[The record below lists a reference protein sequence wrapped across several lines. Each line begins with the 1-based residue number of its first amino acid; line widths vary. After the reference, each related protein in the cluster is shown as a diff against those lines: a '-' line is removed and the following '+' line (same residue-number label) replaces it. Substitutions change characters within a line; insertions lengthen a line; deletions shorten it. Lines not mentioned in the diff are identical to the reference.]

1 MGNIG
6 SQWNA
11 YAALTPRKYT
21 CGHCEREIGAHQGY
35 FKSKRA
41 TEAKESIYI
50 CPYCDRPTHFFKTY
64 QVPSPPFGG
73 NVAHLPAD
81 IGKLYNEAR
90 ECTSANAFTA
100 TILACRKIL
109 MHIAVQKGAK
119 EGDNFASYVDYL
131 STKHFVPPGS
141 EGWVERIRTKGNE
154 ANHEIV
160 IMKREDAEDLLNFLE
175 MLLKFMY
182 EFPGK
187 LAPPPTEAE
196 TS

>member
-1 MGNIG
+1 MANIG
-6 SQWNA
+6 SRWNVK
-11 YAALTPRKYT
+11 AAISPRKYT
-21 CGHCEREIGAHQGY
+21 CGHCEREIGAHEGY
-35 FKSKRA
+35 FKAQRPQ
-41 TEAKESIYI
+41 ESQEYIYI
-50 CPYCDRPTHFFKTY
+50 CPYCDLPTYFTPNKQF
-64 QVPSPPFGG
+64 PSPPFGG
-73 NVAHLPAD
+73 KVEHLPDD
-81 IGKLYNEAR
+81 IDKLYNETR
-90 ECTSANAFTA
+90 ECSSANAFTA

-109 MHIAVQKGAK
+109 MHIAVQKGAN

-131 STKHFVPPGS
+131 ATKHFVPPGS

-182 EFPGK
+182 EFPCK